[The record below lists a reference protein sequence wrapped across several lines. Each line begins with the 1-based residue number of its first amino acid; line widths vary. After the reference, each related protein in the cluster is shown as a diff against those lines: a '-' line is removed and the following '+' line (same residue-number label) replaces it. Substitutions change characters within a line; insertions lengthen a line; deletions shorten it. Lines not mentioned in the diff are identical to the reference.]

1 MCLISEYVDIP
12 GFGICYGGGCC
23 KTCGVM
29 IEEANRSGKK
39 FVLACEVRIDDE
51 LAGKSV
57 TIL

>member
-1 MCLISEYVDIP
+1 
-12 GFGICYGGGCC
+12 
-23 KTCGVM
+23 M